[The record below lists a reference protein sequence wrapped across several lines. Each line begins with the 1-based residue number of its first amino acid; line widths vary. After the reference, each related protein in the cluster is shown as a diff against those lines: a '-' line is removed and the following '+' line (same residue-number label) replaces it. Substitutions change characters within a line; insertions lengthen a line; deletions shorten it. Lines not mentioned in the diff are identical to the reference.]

1 MIVMRSCF
9 LYCVTCFSTYE
20 IFCAATSTPTTNPPT
35 KDTPQR
41 VQIMRTPDGRITV
54 KGLLPGQQL
63 VQYPDGKLQVLTTA
77 QLQSSGLTTTKT
89 PITATTPK
97 AIIKQAVNTSAGKTL
112 VQANQLKTVVAQ
124 PQVQQSPIK
133 TQQVVVKQQQPIMQK
148 VAQGSVVVGTTGQVI
163 QQQVVLGSNQVI
175 ASQGGQQVRL
185 LKNICFYIS
194 TRLSSMELA

>member
-1 MIVMRSCF
+1 MCLNSNLGVFLCF
-9 LYCVTCFSTYE
+9 LSHFSTYE
-20 IFCAATSTPTTNPPT
+20 IFCAATSTPTTNPPI

-133 TQQVVVKQQQPIMQK
+133 TQQVVIKQQQPIMQK

-185 LKNICFYIS
+185 LK
-194 TRLSSMELA
+194 

>member
-1 MIVMRSCF
+1 MPKTTVSEFCIS
-9 LYCVTCFSTYE
+9 FSACIYE
-20 IFCAATSTPTTNPPT
+20 MFYSATSTPTTNQPT

-89 PITATTPK
+89 PITTTTPK

-112 VQANQLKTVVAQ
+112 VQTNQLKTVVAQ

-133 TQQVVVKQQQPIMQK
+133 TQQVVVKQQQPIVQK
-148 VAQGSVVVGTTGQVI
+148 VAQGNVVVGTAGQVI

-175 ASQGGQQVRL
+175 TSQGGQQVG
-185 LKNICFYIS
+185 F
-194 TRLSSMELA
+194 

>member
-1 MIVMRSCF
+1 
-9 LYCVTCFSTYE
+9 
-20 IFCAATSTPTTNPPT
+20 
-35 KDTPQR
+35 
-41 VQIMRTPDGRITV
+41 MRTPDGRITV

-112 VQANQLKTVVAQ
+112 VQANQLKTAVAQ

-133 TQQVVVKQQQPIMQK
+133 TQQVVVKQQQQPIVQK
-148 VAQGSVVVGTTGQVI
+148 VAQGNVVVGTTGQVI

-175 ASQGGQQVRL
+175 TSQGGQQVGL
-185 LKNICFYIS
+185 
-194 TRLSSMELA
+194 